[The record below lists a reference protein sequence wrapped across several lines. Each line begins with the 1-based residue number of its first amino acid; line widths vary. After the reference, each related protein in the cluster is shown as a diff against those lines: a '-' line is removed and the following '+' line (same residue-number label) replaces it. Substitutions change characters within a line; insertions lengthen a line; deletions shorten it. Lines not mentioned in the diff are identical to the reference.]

1 MLASSLTMLLVLDD
15 DDVDSCSGV
24 RRKLT
29 PLNVRVMDVL
39 DADAGAA
46 AASSDEHIMCR
57 SPAAATGASA
67 ILEGMTG
74 ILLGGG
80 SLLYDST
87 RYGPSA

>member
-1 MLASSLTMLLVLDD
+1 MLASSSAMLIVLDD
-15 DDVDSCSGV
+15 DDVDCCSGV

-39 DADAGAA
+39 DVDDAA
-46 AASSDEHIMCR
+46 AAAGSDEHIMCR

-74 ILLGGG
+74 MYC
-80 SLLYDST
+80 SEE
-87 RYGPSA
+87 A